1 METISKEALRVPRI
15 KKHVQEAI
23 SYFCMAAALLLA
35 AVAAFFLTAKLTLWL
50 RLALVLVLLGAMGAC
65 LAGGLRIWKKAVA
78 EAQRI
83 PPTGHH
89 KKKK

>member
-1 METISKEALRVPRI
+1 MEKISKEALRVPRI

-23 SYFCMAAALLLA
+23 SYFCMAAALLA

-65 LAGGLRIWKKAVA
+65 LAGGLCIWKKAVA

-83 PPTGHH
+83 SPTGHH
-89 KKKK
+89 KKRK

>member
-1 METISKEALRVPRI
+1 MEKISKEALRVPRI

-23 SYFCMAAALLLA
+23 SYFCMAAALLA

-65 LAGGLRIWKKAVA
+65 LAGGLRIWKKTVT

-83 PPTGHH
+83 PSTSHH